1 MRAQLTN
8 CWRVAWWLLVSPGQ
22 CSSLQGSRVFWFCSW
37 WFVGFSQPFVMQ
49 PCLGN
54 PVCPPLVLF
63 LLLIKRFPWVIDNL
77 PTASFRHRGGQ
88 C

>member
-49 PCLGN
+49 P
-54 PVCPPLVLF
+54 
-63 LLLIKRFPWVIDNL
+63 
-77 PTASFRHRGGQ
+77 
-88 C
+88 